1 MKTKIASVRG
11 AALVVAGLVLAT
23 PAFAAGAAPHIERQ
37 QWSFSGPFGTYD
49 KAQLQRGFKVFKEV
63 CASCHGA
70 KFLAFRNLAQEGGP
84 GFTEDQAKAVA
95 AEYTVSKGVDDAGE
109 PVEGPATLADHWPS
123 PFPNEQA
130 ARASNGGAYPPDF
143 STLAKARAGHR
154 GFPNFVFDAFTQYQ
168 EQGPDYIYAL
178 LTGYE
183 DPPSCFP
190 EDFVGNYNTK
200 FLGGSITFED
210 CKGEAHLTGGP
221 IGMAPPLYAESVEYT
236 DGTPMTVDQYAHDV
250 AAFMMW
256 VAEPKLEQRKQ
267 MGFRVMI
274 FLVVFASLL
283 YFVKRAIWR
292 DVDH

>member
-1 MKTKIASVRG
+1 MCWRLRIG
-11 AALVVAGLVLAT
+11 
-23 PAFAAGAAPHIERQ
+23 HM
-37 QWSFSGPFGTYD
+37 
-49 KAQLQRGFKVFKEV
+49 
-63 CASCHGA
+63 
-70 KFLAFRNLAQEGGP
+70 
-84 GFTEDQAKAVA
+84 
-95 AEYTVSKGVDDAGE
+95 VS
-109 PVEGPATLADHWPS
+109 TADHWPS

-256 VAEPKLEQRKQ
+256 VAEPKLEQRKS

-283 YFVKRAIWR
+283 YFTKKSVWR
-292 DVDH
+292 NVEH